1 MKNRKWLFALCGAVI
16 LSAGCGREQG
26 GAEAANGQEVSE
38 ASALQDEKEQEHAAK
53 SEEQKENPEIKEA
66 SGKEDDPDDS
76 FTETVTLKPLDVW
89 VMPQY
94 MNEWSDPDANGDTKL
109 IYEAQSP
116 RVLIGNDGYAKVKA
130 ALESFSE
137 EQYQNMKN
145 EYDNSLPY
153 AKEMYAEDPEFFSS
167 FSDNHYAYCV
177 RADDRV
183 VSIKESG
190 SNYQGG
196 IHGMYW
202 EGGTT
207 FDTESGEKLLLS
219 DVITDS
225 QALTEYSKNYLK
237 DNYDRL
243 LFFDNYEETV
253 EGYFADRTV
262 EPDWYLDGFG
272 LNIVFNSYMLAPY
285 SEGDQ
290 TVVVPYG
297 KDPGLIKPEFWYSPT
312 GAVFRLD
319 YWSSL
324 SLDIDGDGI
333 QESIFVDNQADTEN
347 GYTEFIVYCGENSLK
362 KQIWC
367 YDIKNIYVLQPEQN
381 KTYLYAEFLLD
392 NDARL
397 LEVFDLSTGRP
408 RYVGESYDSFGEGQ
422 IIDTGSFVMETRIDA
437 LGTYTGYRHYSIGT
451 DGMPKSDETVYNIF
465 NFDPEYTLSLTSV
478 RTIPVWMEEG
488 GEKKKTELPAGTEFV
503 FRKTD
508 GESFVEM
515 ELKDGKRCEIRFER
529 KDWECVIDG
538 VSEND
543 CFEYVPYAG

>member
-1 MKNRKWLFALCGAVI
+1 M
-16 LSAGCGREQG
+16 
-26 GAEAANGQEVSE
+26 
-38 ASALQDEKEQEHAAK
+38 
-53 SEEQKENPEIKEA
+53 
-66 SGKEDDPDDS
+66 
-76 FTETVTLKPLDVW
+76 
-89 VMPQY
+89 
-94 MNEWSDPDANGDTKL
+94 
-109 IYEAQSP
+109 
-116 RVLIGNDGYAKVKA
+116 
-130 ALESFSE
+130 
-137 EQYQNMKN
+137 
-145 EYDNSLPY
+145 
-153 AKEMYAEDPEFFSS
+153 
-167 FSDNHYAYCV
+167 
-177 RADDRV
+177 
-183 VSIKESG
+183 
-190 SNYQGG
+190 
-196 IHGMYW
+196 
-202 EGGTT
+202 
-207 FDTESGEKLLLS
+207 
-219 DVITDS
+219 
-225 QALTEYSKNYLK
+225 
-237 DNYDRL
+237 
-243 LFFDNYEETV
+243 
-253 EGYFADRTV
+253 
-262 EPDWYLDGFG
+262 
-272 LNIVFNSYMLAPY
+272 
-285 SEGDQ
+285 
-290 TVVVPYG
+290 
-297 KDPGLIKPEFWYSPT
+297 
-312 GAVFRLD
+312 
-319 YWSSL
+319 
-324 SLDIDGDGI
+324 DIDGDGI

-422 IIDTGSFVMETRIDA
+422 VIDTGSFVMETRIDA

-515 ELKDGKRCEIRFER
+515 ELKDGRRCEIRFER